1 MTKAIKP
8 SRRYNMRPAATWAAI
23 RRRVE
28 QGESARFL
36 ADWYGVGLRTIRRR
50 AKDEGWRRRDLMNRP
65 HADPPEGATD
75 LKSAAEMAGGRAVRE
90 MMEGSPQM
98 AQTFARLG
106 ESLVRL
112 LMRLDERQSKSEP
125 TGFED
130 TPGRRAALKGLREA
144 YGFSAPP
151 EG

>member
-50 AKDEGWRRRDLMNRP
+50 ALDEGWRRRDLMDRP

-75 LKSAAEMAGGRAVRE
+75 LKDAAKMAGGRAVRE
-90 MMEGSPQM
+90 MLEGSPQI
-98 AQTFARLG
+98 AHTFARLG

-112 LMRLDERQSKSEP
+112 LARLEAHTPSEASD
-125 TGFED
+125 FAD
-130 TPGRRAALKGLREA
+130 TPARRAALKILRKAHGLPD
-144 YGFSAPP
+144 PP